1 MPGGCPVLTLSLLL
15 VCAGALM
22 GLSLAVLHGLG
33 RRPPLWPGL
42 VHAATGLGGLGVLLA
57 ALGGPPRGVALGG
70 AAFGSVAA
78 AMLGAAALV
87 GGVVLALKLRGTK
100 PSVMLIGLHATVALF
115 GVVVLAAYLS
125 LPA

>member
-1 MPGGCPVLTLSLLL
+1 MLMLSLLL
-15 VCAGALM
+15 VCGGALI

-33 RRPPLWPGL
+33 RRPPLWSGL
-42 VHAATGLGGLGVLLA
+42 VHAATGLCGLGVLLA

-70 AAFGSVAA
+70 ASFGPVAA
-78 AMLGAAALV
+78 AMLGAAALA
-87 GGVVLALKLRGTK
+87 GGLMLALRLRGTA